1 MTTFVELVTTDD
13 TWLPHRSGAPP
24 HGYLDEDAFAFR
36 GVVLRRG
43 ELAMH
48 IARLLPIELQAS
60 GVHCL
65 SLDEAIVNE
74 WAAGRLTPRT
84 QDDLRALFAAFC
96 HWDGGRLPTKAEWL
110 YAVNGGDPKH
120 TYPWGTDA
128 NIGAH
133 ASYNFNYSLPRALAD
148 TDVDRGAILP
158 APRNQSGAACLSIK

>member
-84 QDDLRALFAAFC
+84 QDDLRALFAAFGSAARP
-96 HWDGGRLPTKAEWL
+96 WAVVVDTSEAGRAES
-110 YAVNGGDPKH
+110 
-120 TYPWGTDA
+120 
-128 NIGAH
+128 I
-133 ASYNFNYSLPRALAD
+133 D
-148 TDVDRGAILP
+148 TDDAFATSDALLRSREAGVWVVL
-158 APRNQSGAACLSIK
+158 QSSSAAKGRSRHLGVKR